1 MRFMSSSLTAYLD
14 YASISPLAFARFGI
28 ESPLALFRSQHSAI
42 KQKECPTHYPAAFF
56 TLTRALSVSPQSEYD
71 QSTPYDRGRHS
82 MALRPRAASARASNK
97 EDGGNVRT
105 GFNRTEGLSNRSRSG
120 RRVECPP
127 PRPIGGL
134 CRATIGSHGL
144 MAENRAMGPHCSD
157 CGSYCQNTPQWGLPA
172 PQRNAL
178 EEALK
183 VRKARLNSFDLA
195 F

>member
-1 MRFMSSSLTAYLD
+1 MSNTLPSCIFYLD
-14 YASISPLAFARFGI
+14 EGFICFASKRMRPER
-28 ESPLALFRSQHSAI
+28 PH
-42 KQKECPTHYPAAFF
+42 
-56 TLTRALSVSPQSEYD
+56 
-71 QSTPYDRGRHS
+71 DRGQHS
-82 MALRPRAASARASNK
+82 MALGPRVASARASNN
-97 EDGGNVRT
+97 EDGGNART
-105 GFNRTEGLSNRSRSG
+105 RFNRTEGLSNRSRSG

-157 CGSYCQNTPQWGLPA
+157 CGSYCQNTPQWGLSA
-172 PQRNAL
+172 PQRNVL

>member
-1 MRFMSSSLTAYLD
+1 MSNTLPSC
-14 YASISPLAFARFGI
+14 I
-28 ESPLALFRSQHSAI
+28 
-42 KQKECPTHYPAAFF
+42 F
-56 TLTRALSVSPQSEYD
+56 TLTRALLASLQSEYD
-71 QSTPYDRGRHS
+71 QSAPYDKGQHS
-82 MALRPRAASARASNK
+82 MALGSRATSARASNN

-105 GFNRTEGLSNRSRSG
+105 RFNRTEGLSNRSRSG

-157 CGSYCQNTPQWGLPA
+157 CGLYCQNTPQWGLSA
-172 PQRNAL
+172 PQRNVL